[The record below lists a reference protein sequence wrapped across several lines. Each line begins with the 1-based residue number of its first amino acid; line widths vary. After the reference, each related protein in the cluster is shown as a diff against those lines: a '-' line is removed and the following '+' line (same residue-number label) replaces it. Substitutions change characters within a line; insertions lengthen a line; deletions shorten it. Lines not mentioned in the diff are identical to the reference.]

1 MLVAQLGDNQFLV
14 TGYHCRMDFRPAG
27 TEEQRKSQPVV
38 VGKDETPS
46 AQIAGVW
53 QHRQFLRLEQVVW
66 ENGAF
71 KRVRTTGGRGGET
84 NGLYFGEVPIVLRV
98 SLTTY

>member
-1 MLVAQLGDNQFLV
+1 MEFLEQEEARGRGFQVGAAVVA
-14 TGYHCRMDFRPAG
+14 
-27 TEEQRKSQPVV
+27 VV
-38 VGKDETPS
+38 VGGISLWKSFETTHAPLTMVVK
-46 AQIAGVW
+46 ATRPEVAG
-53 QHRQFLRLEQVVW
+53 QNDMRFPVW